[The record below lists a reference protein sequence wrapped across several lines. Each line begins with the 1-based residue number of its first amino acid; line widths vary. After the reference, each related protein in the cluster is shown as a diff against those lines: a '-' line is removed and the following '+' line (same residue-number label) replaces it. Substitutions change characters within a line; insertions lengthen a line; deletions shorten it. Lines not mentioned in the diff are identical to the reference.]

1 MYMADQAPVDDELRS
16 IALPF
21 AAKPQNLN
29 GELVGDVG
37 ACVRA
42 CVRCG
47 RWMGGTGDADRDARE
62 NRPNDWSWLTD
73 QSMLSWAV
81 SIEREV
87 VARCERC

>member
-37 ACVRA
+37 KWA
-42 CVRCG
+42 
-47 RWMGGTGDADRDARE
+47 RWID
-62 NRPNDWSWLTD
+62 
-73 QSMLSWAV
+73 
-81 SIEREV
+81 
-87 VARCERC
+87 